1 MAADKALADGLQNLQ
16 LTLNP
21 DLLRLATE
29 TRLQIL
35 RNFVVVSRYKFCPH
49 VRLPLLVCSPPIG
62 QPFIHDG
69 KTVPCLFGWNA
80 CGSSPRQRG
89 VKTNLHREECF
100 LAYLMS
106 KICIASVNGFTLS
119 VLLVCQTIH
128 TEAAELFYTEN
139 VFYFERYLTQALMK
153 KSVIWRHLPTHL
165 PDIPPKYLKMIKKIG
180 FAVTDDSIVDNQ
192 FAVWQRLC
200 AWIRKNL
207 PNLQHTYIFLFS
219 PDGLSP
225 VPVEPDRINQPKRPS
240 DRFLIRT
247 IRFLDSIPGHKTIEF
262 RGSNNSKRIVGNI
275 LAPHFRGRD
284 PESRTISVVGGCR
297 CLCWVPRDSNPY
309 NSTGPNTLWP
319 WLRDWNDVKAKV
331 ARDGSIPSCSCRTH
345 KGLLTGCLM
354 CHRKIKCIHKPR
366 VDPGRI
372 EPCM

>member
-1 MAADKALADGLQNLQ
+1 MADPNDSTKTAQLLSPHEEAVIPNALTSEDIQSSITVAADETVADGLQNLQ

-35 RNFVVVSRYKFCPH
+35 RNFVVVDRYKFCPH
-49 VRLPLLVCSPPIG
+49 VRLPLLVCSPHIE
-62 QPFIHDG
+62 QPFIHNG
-69 KTVPCLFGWNA
+69 KIVPCLLGWNA

-89 VKTNLHREECF
+89 LKQKLHREECF

-106 KICIASVNGFTLS
+106 KTRIASVNEFTLS
-119 VLLVCQTIH
+119 VLLVCQTIRA
-128 TEAAELFYTEN
+128 EAVEFFYTQN
-139 VFYFERYLTQALMK
+139 VFYFEQYLTQTSMK
-153 KSVIWRHLPTHL
+153 KSVIWRYLPTHL

-180 FAVTDDSIVDNQ
+180 FAVKDESLLDPQ

-200 AWIRKNL
+200 VWIRKNL

-225 VPVEPDRINQPKRPS
+225 VPVKPDGNSQPNRPS
-240 DRFLIRT
+240 DRFLIRV
-247 IRFLDSIPGHKTIEF
+247 IRFLDSIPGHKTIQF

-297 CLCWVPRDSNPY
+297 CLCWSVGTPL
-309 NSTGPNTLWP
+309 G
-319 WLRDWNDVKAKV
+319 KV
-331 ARDGSIPSCSCRTH
+331 VELDLSGQVATQ
-345 KGLLTGCLM
+345 
-354 CHRKIKCIHKPR
+354 
-366 VDPGRI
+366 
-372 EPCM
+372 EE